1 MRMMKRIGAYLLA
14 VTMMVASAWPV
25 SSAVAAQTRVARCN
39 LRLRKEAN
47 TKSDTLVTIPGGT
60 ELDVLGSS
68 GGWTKTSYKGHTG
81 YASTSYLMELTNSG
95 YYPLKEGDENPY
107 VAEVQKRLIELGYM
121 TGSANGVFG
130 VSTVEAV
137 KSFQKSNKIKADGI
151 AGGETQR
158 IMYANTAIAATGA
171 AAGTTATSTAGTTTA
186 DTTPGTSST
195 AGTPST
201 KTLRLGDRGNDVQ
214 SLQSRLI
221 ALGYLS
227 GKADGIFGAATQK
240 AVVDFQKK
248 SSLTSDGKAGTVT
261 QNLLYSNGAK
271 AADGTTATATPSAT
285 SGTAADYTTLKR
297 GMTSNAVKTL
307 QQSLKDL
314 GYMTANA
321 TGFYGS
327 QTQIAVEG
335 FQRAH
340 NLTAD
345 GVAGSA
351 TQMMLYSSNA
361 KPNASGTA
369 GGTTTYA
376 TLKEG
381 MKSAAV
387 TTMQKKLKT
396 LGYLSASA
404 TGFYGTATK
413 AAVIAFQ
420 KANGLKSDGVAGS
433 GTLTTLYSDNPVSS
447 GGTPSGSGSGSGG
460 AGKIAGPAA
469 SSVKLLHWFNSV
481 KPSLKSN
488 SVVQVYDPV
497 SGYGF
502 KIKALSLGRHFDSEP
517 LTAEDTLYM
526 NAAFGNVTTWTP
538 KTVWVQ
544 LPSGTWTLATMH
556 NTPHLSGNIAN
567 NNFDGHLCIHFLR
580 DMDEVSKND
589 PNYGVQHQKA
599 IRAAWKSLTG
609 ITVD

>member
-1 MRMMKRIGAYLLA
+1 MRMARCMGAYLLA
-14 VTMMVASAWPV
+14 VAMMVATAWPV
-25 SSAVAAQTRVARCN
+25 FPAVAAQTRVARCN

-60 ELDVLGSS
+60 EIAILGSS
-68 GGWTKTSYKGHTG
+68 GGWTKTAYNGHTG
-81 YASTSYLMELTNSG
+81 YASTSYLMELTRSG

-107 VAEVQKRLIELGYM
+107 VADVQKRLIELGYM
-121 TGSANGVFG
+121 AGSADGVFG
-130 VSTVEAV
+130 RSTVEAV

-158 IMYANTAIAATGA
+158 IMYANTAIAATGTA
-171 AAGTTATSTAGTTTA
+171 AATTGTSTAGTTTA
-186 DTTPGTSST
+186 DTTPSTSST

-201 KTLRLGDRGNDVQ
+201 KTLRLGDRGNDVK
-214 SLQSRLI
+214 SLQDRLV

-261 QNLLYSNGAK
+261 QNLLYSGGAK
-271 AADGTTATATPSAT
+271 AADGTTASVPSSTTGATEYA
-285 SGTAADYTTLKR
+285 TLKR

-327 QTQIAVEG
+327 QTQLAVQD

-351 TQMMLYSSNA
+351 TQMTLYSSNA
-361 KPNASGTA
+361 KPNASGTT

-396 LGYLSASA
+396 LGYLSANA

-420 KANGLKSDGVAGS
+420 RANRLNADGVAGS
-433 GTLTTLYSDNPVSS
+433 ATLTSLYGAPIASGGSS
-447 GGTPSGSGSGSGG
+447 GTGGSG
-460 AGKIAGPAA
+460 KISGPAA
-469 SSVKLLHWFNSV
+469 SSVKLLHWFNAV
-481 KPSLKSN
+481 RPSLRSG
-488 SVVQVYDPV
+488 SGVMQVYDPAT
-497 SGYGF
+497 GYGY
-502 KIKALSLGRHFDSEP
+502 KLKSLSLGNHCDSEP

-526 NAAFGNVTTWTP
+526 NAAFGNMKKWDIKPVY
-538 KTVWVQ
+538 VQ
-544 LPSGTWTLATMH
+544 LPGGTWTMATMH
-556 NTPHLSGNIAN
+556 NVPHLSGKIEN
-567 NNFDGHLCIHFLR
+567 NNFDGHLCVHFLR
-580 DMDEVSKND
+580 DMDECAKND
-589 PNYGVQHQKA
+589 PNYGVANQKSL
-599 IRAAWKSLTG
+599 RAAWKNLTG
-609 ITVD
+609 ETIN